1 MTTQLADPIDLRL
14 LTDVPENSETHV
26 TREDLCHTL
35 DANRRRGTKRRLSA
49 EQHVDLAL
57 RYKNGEPGAALAREY
72 GVSQGSIAQVVS
84 RVERAADTFV
94 RAKRKGRSLPRAGA
108 AETGGSDAT
117 ATAAVAERSMAAA
130 GAPGGA
136 ALADVPRR
144 APARAQVQ
152 TQGPANTETGIA
164 VGPFLREVLDA
175 IRPMV
180 GPEKLSPA
188 ALRRVAGS
196 LERIAGLMRRRADQV
211 GE

>member
-1 MTTQLADPIDLRL
+1 MTTELADTIDLGL
-14 LTDVPENSETHV
+14 LTDVPGGTEMHV
-26 TREDLCHTL
+26 TREDLCKTL

-84 RVERAADTFV
+84 RVERAADSLV
-94 RAKRKGRSLPRAGA
+94 RARRKGREFPRSVADTSA
-108 AETGGSDAT
+108 AASPAS
-117 ATAAVAERSMAAA
+117 TAAVAERAVA
-130 GAPGGA
+130 APGGG
-136 ALADVPRR
+136 
-144 APARAQVQ
+144 APVAEMGQRNPAQKS
-152 TQGPANTETGIA
+152 ANPDTGIA

-180 GPEKLSPA
+180 GPEKLSPSN
-188 ALRRVAGS
+188 LRRVAGS